1 MGKYCLLLSVILCCV
16 SCIVTEQKTDSGI
29 NFTREDFPVSVSL
42 SNPDTLTINDALNPL
57 DFYLVRDSM
66 VLIENADDSQ
76 RYKAGLYQLKTGK
89 LIREF
94 APKGEGPNEFVSC
107 QLDVRSNLSSVFYAD
122 DFMQNK
128 YWECNLDSLIQEG
141 GYLMDYFIYSR
152 DVIRLCPLQKT

>member
-1 MGKYCLLLSVILCCV
+1 
-16 SCIVTEQKTDSGI
+16 
-29 NFTREDFPVSVSL
+29 
-42 SNPDTLTINDALNPL
+42 
-57 DFYLVRDSM
+57 M

-152 DVIRLCPLQKT
+152 EVIRLCPLQTGAKRAKKSPKAHTKTDTSSQEKLFGEIQNSF

>member
-1 MGKYCLLLSVILCCV
+1 
-16 SCIVTEQKTDSGI
+16 
-29 NFTREDFPVSVSL
+29 
-42 SNPDTLTINDALNPL
+42 
-57 DFYLVRDSM
+57 M

-94 APKGEGPNEFVSC
+94 APKGEGSNEFVSC

-128 YWECNLDSLIQEG
+128 YWECSLDSLIQEG

-152 DVIRLCPLQKT
+152 EVIRLCPLQKT